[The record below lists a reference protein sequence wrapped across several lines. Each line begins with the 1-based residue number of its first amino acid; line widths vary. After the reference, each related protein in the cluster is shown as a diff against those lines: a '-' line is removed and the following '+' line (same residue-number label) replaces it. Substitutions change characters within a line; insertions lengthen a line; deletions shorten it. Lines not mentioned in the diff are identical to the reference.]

1 PPHAQPHTLSLH
13 DALPISLEGIVALF
27 ALFLVLALTVGFAQA
42 GEVGAAP
49 RAQKVVLLRS
59 SAVLVQDADTGEV
72 VINKNSEAVVPI
84 ASITKLMT
92 AMVLLDSGVDLSMRV
107 VLAREDVDRYKG
119 SRSRLRTG
127 SVLTRD
133 ELLLLALMASENRA
147 GAALG
152 RTYPGGTQAIVE
164 AMNEKAAELEMTD
177 SHFVDATGLSK
188 RNVSSARDLAKL
200 VRAAHGYPLI
210 REYSTRDRATVTA
223 FGRPLSFRNTNGL
236 VRSSHWEIGLSKTG
250 YISEAGRRLF
260 ERICRLREYYLTRAE
275 LALTRAHIAAI
286 AHFTGTGGTLIEYG
300 SGESVKSRLLLRA
313 MRPSR
318 YVPVDISEDALQAA
332 AARLAREFP
341 RLDIVPVMGDFSR
354 PLPLP
359 VKGRRG
365 SCAVYFPGSTIG
377 NLTPEEAQAF
387 LAMTRGQARRMLVG
401 VDLKKDAS
409 VLYAA
414 YNDAKGVTAAFNL
427 NLLRRINRELGGDFD
442 LRGFAHY
449 AFYNPGPGRIEM
461 HLVSLA
467 RQTVSV
473 GEHRFAFDAGESI
486 HTENSYKYSID
497 EFQALAAQAGLRG
510 A

>member
-1 PPHAQPHTLSLH
+1 MQRRLH
-13 DALPISLEGIVALF
+13 PLEGIVALF

-42 GEVGAAP
+42 GEVSGAP

-107 VLAREDVDRYKG
+107 VLAREDVDTFKG
-119 SRSRLRTG
+119 TRSRLRTG

-152 RTYPGGTQAIVE
+152 RTYPGGTPALVE

-250 YISEAGRRLF
+250 YISEAGRCL
-260 ERICRLREYYLTRAE
+260 
-275 LALTRAHIAAI
+275 
-286 AHFTGTGGTLIEYG
+286 
-300 SGESVKSRLLLRA
+300 V
-313 MRPSR
+313 MR
-318 YVPVDISEDALQAA
+318 V
-332 AARLAREFP
+332 RLASKDLIVVL
-341 RLDIVPVMGDFSR
+341 LDSWGKHSRVGDANR
-354 PLPLP
+354 IKKWLE
-359 VKGRRG
+359 GHT
-365 SCAVYFPGSTIG
+365 A
-377 NLTPEEAQAF
+377 
-387 LAMTRGQARRMLVG
+387 GQR
-401 VDLKKDAS
+401 S
-409 VLYAA
+409 
-414 YNDAKGVTAAFNL
+414 
-427 NLLRRINRELGGDFD
+427 
-442 LRGFAHY
+442 
-449 AFYNPGPGRIEM
+449 
-461 HLVSLA
+461 S
-467 RQTVSV
+467 
-473 GEHRFAFDAGESI
+473 
-486 HTENSYKYSID
+486 
-497 EFQALAAQAGLRG
+497 
-510 A
+510 